1 MRNNEIDIEDKLY
14 KIYYKEL
21 KDCTPISREEETKL
35 IKKYK
40 KHNDLNARNKLIK
53 SNLHFV
59 ADVAKKYKGLGLS
72 YQDLISEGN
81 IGLIKAIDRFDYTKD
96 FKLITYGVHWI
107 KQGILEA
114 LNKRNNSNYNELYDN
129 IIDDRDDDEN
139 IHVTN
144 EYEILQNK
152 EYIQEL
158 MGVLTKKERNIIE
171 LYFGFSIDEPLTLEE
186 IGKIYNI
193 SKERVRIIKEKALT
207 KMRSKCLVLQN
218 NNYLYR

>member
-1 MRNNEIDIEDKLY
+1 MRNIENDNENRLY

-21 KDCTPISREEETKL
+21 KDCKPISREEEVKL

-40 KHNDLNARNKLIK
+40 NNNDINARNKLIR

-59 ADVAKKYKGLGLS
+59 ADVAKRYKGLGLS

-81 IGLIKAIDRFDYTKD
+81 LGLIKAIDRFDYTKD

-114 LNKRNNSNYNELYDN
+114 LNKRNNSNHNELHDN
-129 IIDDRDDDEN
+129 IIDDRDDDD
-139 IHVTN
+139 VYVSN
-144 EYEILQNK
+144 EYELFQNK
-152 EYIQEL
+152 EYVKEI
-158 MGVLTKKERNIIE
+158 MSVLTRKERNIID
-171 LYFGFSIDEPLTLEE
+171 LYFGFTVNEPLTLEE
-186 IGKIYNI
+186 IGEIYNI

-207 KMRSKCLVLQN
+207 KMRSKCLILEN